1 VIDAAGKRK
10 LVLCLEWGF
19 WIALAGVSYWLTF
32 DLDEPLDIYRFGAS
46 GWPRFLLV
54 CIVVGA
60 SVQAIFGLLDRRPE
74 PRQPTLDRQGANRKV
89 LAGGAVDSAGAAP
102 VDGEAAVP
110 ERLRFSPLLFG
121 IFLLPLIYLVLLPR
135 TGFFVT
141 TPVFVAA
148 FLWVLQVRSVRLLV
162 SVTAIAYGLVL
173 LIFVRLFYVALP
185 VGNWPVFY
193 DVNNWIVV
201 AVRSVFAGA

>member
-1 VIDAAGKRK
+1 MGPVRARSGQHAWSLLSHGRYAA
-10 LVLCLEWGF
+10 LVL
-19 WIALAGVSYWLTF
+19 
-32 DLDEPLDIYRFGAS
+32 D
-46 GWPRFLLV
+46 
-54 CIVVGA
+54 VGLSDPWA
-60 SVQAIFGLLDRRPE
+60 A
-74 PRQPTLDRQGANRKV
+74 
-89 LAGGAVDSAGAAP
+89 DSAGDAP
-102 VDGEAAVP
+102 ADGEAAAP

-121 IFLLPLIYLVLLPR
+121 IFLLPLVYLVLLPR

-148 FLWVLQVRSVRLLV
+148 FLWVLQVRRVRLLV

-201 AVRSVFAGA
+201 AVRSLFAGA